1 MQIVRYVT
9 LPIMF
14 RTVLPSLS
22 NTFISLFKDTS
33 LAMAIAVPELTFV
46 TRKVGHRYLPVH
58 PGMDDGGSSL
68 PRHHLRYRRSAPLPR
83 EAHSVDGL
91 REARYWKTVIQEL
104 PLLLQGV
111 AVTLQISAL
120 VIVAGSIIGIFGGL
134 GLLYGP
140 LWLRSLLRGYVDI
153 VRGLPLLVTIFI
165 IFYVP
170 PAFDIEVSGF
180 AAVTVALSIFAGAH
194 ISEIVRGAVASVSR
208 GQNDAAKALGLTF
221 WPRIWNVILP
231 QALPAI
237 IPPWT
242 NTAVEMVKGS
252 SLAYLVSVSELLFQT
267 YKVVGRTGAAMP
279 LYIAAALL
287 YFAINFALSR
297 AGSVA
302 RAPDSLHHMRL
313 PVEDLP
319 S

>member
-1 MQIVRYVT
+1 
-9 LPIMF
+9 
-14 RTVLPSLS
+14 
-22 NTFISLFKDTS
+22 
-33 LAMAIAVPELTFV
+33 
-46 TRKVGHRYLPVH
+46 
-58 PGMDDGGSSL
+58 MD
-68 PRHHLRYRRSAPLPR
+68 
-83 EAHSVDGL
+83 SVI
-91 REARYWKTVIQEL
+91 EEL

-111 AVTLQISAL
+111 VVTLQISVL
-120 VIVAGSIIGIFGGL
+120 VIFAGSIIGIFGGL

-140 LWLRSLLRGYVDI
+140 LSLRTLLRGYVDFI
-153 VRGLPLLVTIFI
+153 RGLPLLVTIFV
-165 IFYVP
+165 IFYIP
-170 PAFDIEVSGF
+170 PALDIEVSGF

-194 ISEIVRGAVASVSR
+194 ISEIVRGSVSSVSR

-242 NTAVEMVKGS
+242 NTAIEMVKGS

-267 YKVVGRTGAAMP
+267 YKVVGRTGASMQ

-297 AGSVA
+297 AGLLLERRV
-302 RAPDSLHHMRL
+302 RYTR
-313 PVEDLP
+313 
-319 S
+319 

>member
-1 MQIVRYVT
+1 V
-9 LPIMF
+9 
-14 RTVLPSLS
+14 
-22 NTFISLFKDTS
+22 IS
-33 LAMAIAVPELTFV
+33 
-46 TRKVGHRYLPVH
+46 
-58 PGMDDGGSSL
+58 
-68 PRHHLRYRRSAPLPR
+68 
-83 EAHSVDGL
+83 
-91 REARYWKTVIQEL
+91 VIKEL

-111 AVTLQISAL
+111 AITLQISVL
-120 VIVAGSIIGIFGGL
+120 VIIVGSIVGIFGGL

-140 LWLRSLLRGYVDI
+140 LWLRALLRGYVDI

-170 PAFDIEVSGF
+170 PALDVEVSGF
-180 AAVTVALSIFAGAH
+180 AAVAVALSIFAGAH
-194 ISEIVRGAVASVSR
+194 ISEIVRGAVSSVSR

-221 WPRIWNVILP
+221 WPRIWYVVLP
-231 QALPAI
+231 QAWPAI

-267 YKVVGRTGAAMP
+267 YKVVGRTGAAMS

-297 AGSVA
+297 AGLLLERRV
-302 RAPDSLHHMRL
+302 RYTT
-313 PVEDLP
+313 
-319 S
+319 

>member
-1 MQIVRYVT
+1 MT
-9 LPIMF
+9 
-14 RTVLPSLS
+14 
-22 NTFISLFKDTS
+22 
-33 LAMAIAVPELTFV
+33 
-46 TRKVGHRYLPVH
+46 
-58 PGMDDGGSSL
+58 
-68 PRHHLRYRRSAPLPR
+68 
-83 EAHSVDGL
+83 
-91 REARYWKTVIQEL
+91 TVIEEL

-111 AVTLQISAL
+111 AVTLRISFL
-120 VIVAGSIIGIFGGL
+120 VIIVGSVIGIFGGL

-140 LWLRSLLRGYVDI
+140 LWLRALLRGYVDL

-170 PAFDIEVSGF
+170 PALDVEVGGF

-194 ISEIVRGAVASVSR
+194 ISEIVRGTVSSVPR
-208 GQNDAAKALGLTF
+208 GQTDAARALGLTF
-221 WPRIWNVILP
+221 WPRIWYVILP

-242 NTAVEMVKGS
+242 NTAIEMVKGS

-267 YKVVGRTGAAMP
+267 YKVVGRTGASMQ

-297 AGSVA
+297 AGLLLE
-302 RAPDSLHHMRL
+302 RRIRYTT
-313 PVEDLP
+313 
-319 S
+319 

>member
-1 MQIVRYVT
+1 M
-9 LPIMF
+9 
-14 RTVLPSLS
+14 
-22 NTFISLFKDTS
+22 
-33 LAMAIAVPELTFV
+33 E
-46 TRKVGHRYLPVH
+46 
-58 PGMDDGGSSL
+58 
-68 PRHHLRYRRSAPLPR
+68 
-83 EAHSVDGL
+83 
-91 REARYWKTVIQEL
+91 TVIEEF

-111 AVTLQISAL
+111 AVTLQLSVL
-120 VIVAGSIIGIFGGL
+120 VIIAGSIIGILGGL

-140 LWLRSLLRGYVDI
+140 LWLRALLRGYVDFI
-153 VRGLPLLVTIFI
+153 RGLPLLVTIFI

-170 PAFDIEVSGF
+170 PALDIEVSGF
-180 AAVTVALSIFAGAH
+180 AAVAVALSIFAGAH
-194 ISEIVRGAVASVSR
+194 ISEIVRGAVSSVSR

-221 WPRIWNVILP
+221 WPRILNVILP

-267 YKVVGRTGAAMP
+267 YKVVGRTGAAMH

-297 AGSVA
+297 GGLWLERRV
-302 RAPDSLHHMRL
+302 RYTT
-313 PVEDLP
+313 
-319 S
+319 

>member
-1 MQIVRYVT
+1 MT
-9 LPIMF
+9 
-14 RTVLPSLS
+14 
-22 NTFISLFKDTS
+22 
-33 LAMAIAVPELTFV
+33 AVIEEF
-46 TRKVGHRYLPVH
+46 
-58 PGMDDGGSSL
+58 
-68 PRHHLRYRRSAPLPR
+68 
-83 EAHSVDGL
+83 
-91 REARYWKTVIQEL
+91 

-111 AVTLQISAL
+111 VITLQISVL
-120 VIVAGSIIGIFGGL
+120 VIVAGSIVGMFGGL

-140 LWLRSLLRGYVDI
+140 LWLRSLLRGYVDL
-153 VRGLPLLVTIFI
+153 VRGLPLLITIFI
-165 IFYVP
+165 IFYIP
-170 PAFDIEVSGF
+170 PALDIEVSGF

-194 ISEIVRGAVASVSR
+194 ISEIVRGAVSAVSR

-221 WPRIWNVILP
+221 WPRIWSVILP

-287 YFAINFALSR
+287 YFAINFVLSR
-297 AGSVA
+297 GGLWLE
-302 RAPDSLHHMRL
+302 RRIRYTT
-313 PVEDLP
+313 
-319 S
+319 

>member
-1 MQIVRYVT
+1 
-9 LPIMF
+9 L
-14 RTVLPSLS
+14 
-22 NTFISLFKDTS
+22 
-33 LAMAIAVPELTFV
+33 E
-46 TRKVGHRYLPVH
+46 
-58 PGMDDGGSSL
+58 
-68 PRHHLRYRRSAPLPR
+68 
-83 EAHSVDGL
+83 
-91 REARYWKTVIQEL
+91 TVIQEL

-111 AVTLQISAL
+111 AVTLQISVL

-153 VRGLPLLVTIFI
+153 VRGLPLLITIFI
-165 IFYVP
+165 IFYIP
-170 PAFDIEVSGF
+170 PALDIEVSGF

-267 YKVVGRTGAAMP
+267 YKVVGRTGASMQ

-297 AGSVA
+297 AGLWLERRIRYA
-302 RAPDSLHHMRL
+302 T
-313 PVEDLP
+313 
-319 S
+319 